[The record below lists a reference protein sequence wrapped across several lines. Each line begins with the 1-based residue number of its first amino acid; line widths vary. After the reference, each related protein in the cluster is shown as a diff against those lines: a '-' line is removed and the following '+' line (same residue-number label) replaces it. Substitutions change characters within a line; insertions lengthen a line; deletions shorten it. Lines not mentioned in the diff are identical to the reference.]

1 MEENIHILNVDN
13 NISPLIYTHI
23 KNIKNTYKTILK
35 TQRIIIIIM
44 TATLTISKMYKEY
57 FNKVTEMTQKYGN
70 KTLVLFQVGA
80 FYEVYAIKNMETQQ
94 IVDSHI
100 LTISKLCNLNVGDKH
115 KGKEQKKH
123 ILFMG
128 FRDYSLEKYLDILL
142 CEGWTVPVYNQDAAC
157 SNTTRSLFKIF
168 TPGSTIIN
176 EEKIITNNIMCIWL
190 EKKNPTMVRPQSS
203 LFCGISVLDNHSG
216 KCYIHEYII
225 PQYSH
230 VPSSYEELERFYSIY
245 NPNELL
251 FIYKNFEEQEIT
263 TISQWC
269 SFVCSVRQ
277 INLNE
282 DSYFTKNAK
291 NCEKQVYQKEQLSR
305 FYNTNYDEFC
315 ETHLL
320 NEYEYAKQSFCFL
333 LDVVYNLNPD
343 SVKKIH
349 EPMVYNCDTNLILAN
364 HSLKQLNMIDDNKH
378 SGNLSSVV
386 SFFIQFCKTNMGK
399 REMKRLLV
407 NPIYDETELQIQYDN
422 IETIM
427 TNLSLLN
434 NIRQELY
441 LMNDIEKLY
450 RKMVSYKF
458 DFRNL
463 QNMYNSFI
471 RIHYI
476 LEHIEETE
484 ETYDL
489 YNDVFSISEQNIRT
503 NCEIMVKK
511 IKNTFH
517 IDSLN
522 EVNYFKPGVY
532 EDLDNIQN
540 KLNNYEKQLETI
552 RAFFENTIEKNEKL
566 ASKSKTKKNNY
577 INYHTTEKNGIYLQT
592 TKARSKIL
600 QDQIKKLKME
610 KINLDND
617 VILDLTNIIYSTA
630 TTSNYKIEN
639 TQIKFLTNQ
648 ITKEKTRLEEKVQEC
663 FNLFIDELTNY
674 KNEFHILIDFVIS
687 LDVLTTK
694 TIISYEK
701 NYCKPVIENYEKSF
715 VDAKD
720 MRHIL
725 IEHLQTEETYVPNDI
740 CIGKETN
747 GILLFGTN
755 AVGKSSLIKSL
766 GISVILAQSGMFV
779 PCSSFHYKPYHSIFT
794 RILGNDNIFKGL
806 STFQVEMVE
815 LNSILKHSNE
825 NSLILGDELC
835 SGTEMI
841 SAISIFVSGLENL
854 YKKQNSFIFA
864 THFHEIT
871 KMNQIQEMETVKLKH
886 MKVMY
891 DKERDCLVYE
901 RKLMDG
907 PGNSNYGLE
916 VCRSL
921 HMPND
926 FLDRAYEIRKQIDP
940 ESKSILDQT
949 LSPYSA
955 NKVKGN
961 CEMCNKKGVD
971 IHHLQPQKDANE
983 KGFIKSIHKNHPA
996 NLMNVCK
1003 SCHKKFTRQNVKMK
1017 RVKTTKGYVLKEM
1030 SS

>member
-1 MEENIHILNVDN
+1 
-13 NISPLIYTHI
+13 
-23 KNIKNTYKTILK
+23 
-35 TQRIIIIIM
+35 M
-44 TATLTISKMYKEY
+44 TSTLTISKMYKEY

-70 KTLVLFQVGA
+70 KTLILFQVGA

-142 CEGWTVPVYNQDAAC
+142 SEGWTVPVYNQDAAC

-190 EKKNPTMVRPQSS
+190 EKKNPTLVRPQSS

-230 VPSSYEELERFYSIY
+230 IPSSYEELERFYSIY

-251 FIYKNFEEQEIT
+251 FIYKNFEPQQIT
-263 TISQWC
+263 TIGQWC
-269 SFVCSVRQ
+269 SFVCSTRQ
-277 INLNE
+277 INLNQ

-305 FYNTNYDEFC
+305 FYNTNYEEFC

-320 NEYEYAKQSFCFL
+320 NQYEYAKQSFCFL

-349 EPMVYNCDTNLILAN
+349 EPLVYNCDTNLILAN

-407 NPIYDETELQIQYDN
+407 NPIYDETELQTQYDN

-427 TNLSLLN
+427 TNPSLLN
-434 NIRQELY
+434 NVRQELY

-476 LEHIEETE
+476 LEHIEKTE

-489 YNDVFSISEQNIRT
+489 YNGVFSISEQNIRT

-522 EVNYFKPGVY
+522 EVNYFKLGVY

-552 RAFFENTIEKNEKL
+552 RTFFENTIENNEKL

-592 TKARSKIL
+592 TKARSKLL
-600 QDQIKKLKME
+600 QEQIKKLKKE
-610 KINLDND
+610 KINLDHD
-617 VILDLTNIIYSTA
+617 VILDLTNITYNTA
-630 TTSNYKIEN
+630 TTSNNKIEN
-639 TQIKFLTNQ
+639 IQIKFLTNQ

-663 FNLFIDELTNY
+663 FKLFIHELTNY

-715 VDAKD
+715 VDAKN

-886 MKVMY
+886 MKVIY
-891 DKERDCLVYE
+891 DKELDCLVYE

-921 HMPND
+921 HMPNE
-926 FLDRAYEIRKQIDP
+926 FLNRAYEIRKQIDP

-949 LSPYSA
+949 LSPYSP

-1030 SS
+1030 S